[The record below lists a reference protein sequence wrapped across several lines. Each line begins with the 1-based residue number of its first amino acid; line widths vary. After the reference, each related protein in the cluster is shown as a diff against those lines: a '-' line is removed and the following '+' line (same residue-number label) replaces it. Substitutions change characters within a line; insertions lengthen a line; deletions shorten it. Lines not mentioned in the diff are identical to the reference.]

1 MNCDCIV
8 VILIANIY
16 LNMIIENDPLQLYS
30 LLQSIGAIVW
40 NADMTMHKFFFI
52 DEQVSTVLGF
62 EPAEWLHTPNFWE
75 ARVHP
80 HDRRVV
86 EKYRMLK
93 EDTAP
98 GQVFEYR
105 MIAADGTVVWIKD
118 TVSVAYNEDDGLR
131 LCGVMLD
138 VSRTERLQEVEHLER
153 NILRLN
159 SDLTISLT
167 DVLWDYL
174 EGLEKLFPQMHCS
187 IHRVNNGRLTEGMA
201 PSLPVAY
208 MKAISD
214 LPIGENVGSCGSA
227 AVLKKQVIV
236 SDIATDI
243 RWEEYAL
250 LAQEYQ
256 LVACWANPVVDAD
269 GHVIAVLGMYYNA
282 PRSPMREELNVMEK
296 ATALLRIILENRRHT
311 EVIRD
316 ANLLMLQSQELAHF
330 GNWRWDIVNDVVSWS
345 PALYT
350 IYGLD
355 QHNFKATFAGYL
367 ERLHPEDRDN
377 IYGIIKQVLDT
388 GIGAEFEE
396 RVYRPDGSIRYLRS
410 WAKLKADA
418 NGKPLE
424 MIGACLDNTEKV
436 LYANA
441 VELQSRQL
449 LDIAWLQSHA
459 IRSPLVRIMGLAD
472 LLYNVE
478 NVSEEQNKLISYIM
492 ASARELDNQIRLI
505 SLKTESAR

>member
-1 MNCDCIV
+1 
-8 VILIANIY
+8 
-16 LNMIIENDPLQLYS
+16 MIIENDPSQLYS

-40 NADMTMHKFFFI
+40 NADMDMHRFFFI
-52 DEQVSTVLGF
+52 DEQVKVLGF
-62 EPAEWLHTPNFWE
+62 ESAEWLQTPGFW
-75 ARVHP
+75 ATRIHP
-80 HDRRVV
+80 EDRNII

-105 MIAADGTVVWIKD
+105 MIGADGTVVWVRD
-118 TVSVAYNEDDGLR
+118 TVSIAYNNEDGFR

-138 VSRTERLQEVEHLER
+138 VSITERLRMVEHLER

-159 SDLTISLT
+159 SDLSVSLT
-167 DVLWDYL
+167 DVLLAYL
-174 EGLEKLFPQMHCS
+174 KGLEELFPQMSCS
-187 IHRVNNGRLTEGMA
+187 IHRISNGRLTDGLA
-201 PSLPVAY
+201 PSLPTAY
-208 MKAISD
+208 MQAIAGIV
-214 LPIGENVGSCGSA
+214 IGEDVGSCGA
-227 AVLKKQVIV
+227 AATLKRQIIV
-236 SDIATDI
+236 SDIATDY
-243 RWEEYAL
+243 RWKKYAA
-250 LAQEYQ
+250 LAKTYD
-256 LVACWANPVVDAD
+256 LAACWANPVIN
-269 GHVIAVLGMYYNA
+269 GHGDVIAVLGMYYNT
-282 PRSPMREELNVMEK
+282 PKSPGREELNAMEK
-296 ATALLRIILENRRHT
+296 VTALLRIILENRQQT

-316 ANLLMLQSQELAHF
+316 ANVLMLQSQELAHF

-367 ERLHPEDRDN
+367 ERLHPDDRDN

-388 GIGAEFEE
+388 GVGAEFDE
-396 RVYRPDGSIRYLRS
+396 RVFRPDGSLRYLRS
-410 WAKLKADA
+410 WAKLKTDS

-424 MIGACLDNTEKV
+424 MIGACLDNTEKI

-441 VELQSRQL
+441 VEQQSRQL
-449 LDIAWLQSHA
+449 LDIAWLQSHS

-472 LLYNVE
+472 LLCNTP
-478 NVSEEQNKLISYIM
+478 NTEEEKNKLITYLM
-492 ASARELDNQIRLI
+492 ASTRELDEQIRLI